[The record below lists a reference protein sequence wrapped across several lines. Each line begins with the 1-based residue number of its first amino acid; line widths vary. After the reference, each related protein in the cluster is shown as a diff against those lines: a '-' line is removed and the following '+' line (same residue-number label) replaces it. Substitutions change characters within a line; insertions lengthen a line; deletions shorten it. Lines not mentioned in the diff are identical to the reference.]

1 MSNLENILPLNS
13 WFTDLKLTSQ
23 IIIAGPCSAETEQQV
38 LDTAIQL
45 KKFDKVKIFRAG
57 IWKPRTR
64 PGSFEGKGE
73 EALKW
78 LKKVKTQ
85 TKLKTCVE
93 VASPEHIELAVKYE
107 VDILWIGAR
116 TVANPFA
123 IQALAD
129 TLKDYNIPVM
139 IKNPIN
145 PDIEL
150 WQGAIER
157 INGAGINKIAAI
169 HRGFYPFEKTNLR
182 NIPKW
187 EIPIELKTRFNNLP
201 IIGDPSHISG
211 TTEYIKDIAQKGL
224 DLNFDG
230 LMIETHINPKQALSD
245 AKQQLTPSELNNLVS
260 NLHFRTDSTVTNIA
274 EIELLR
280 EQIDSVDNQMLEL
293 LAKRMDIIEKIG
305 NYKKKND
312 IAVFQLRRWEK
323 IISTRKDFGNS
334 LGLNIEFIKKILQI
348 IHKESIMRQNK
359 LMN

>member
-1 MSNLENILPLNS
+1 MSDINNILPINK
-13 WFTDLKLTSQ
+13 WFTDSDIKSPV
-23 IIIAGPCSAETEQQV
+23 IIAGPCSAESEKQV
-38 LDTAIQL
+38 IETAMQIA
-45 KKFDKVKIFRAG
+45 DNNMVKIFRAG
-57 IWKPRTR
+57 VWKPRTR

-73 EALKW
+73 EALVW
-78 LKKVKTQ
+78 LKKVKELTN
-85 TKLKTCVE
+85 LKTSVE
-93 VASPEHIELAVKYE
+93 VASPEHVHLAIKYG

-129 TLKDYNIPVM
+129 TLKNYDIPVM

-157 INGAGINKIAAI
+157 INRAGINRIAAI

-211 TTEYIKDIAQKGL
+211 TTEYIKDISQKGL
-224 DLNFDG
+224 DINFDG
-230 LMIETHINPKQALSD
+230 LMIETHINPQEALSD
-245 AKQQLTPSELNNLVS
+245 AKQQLTPSELGKLLDI
-260 NLHFRTDSTVTNIA
+260 LHFRNDNEFNNIP

-280 EQIDSVDNQMLEL
+280 EQIDSIDNQMLEL
-293 LAKRMDIIEKIG
+293 LAKRMDVIEKIG
-305 NYKKKND
+305 DYKKKNE
-312 IAVFQLRRWEK
+312 IAVFQLRRWEQ
-323 IISTRKDFGNS
+323 IISSRKDFGEG
-334 LGLNIEFIKKILQI
+334 LGLDREFIKKILQL

-359 LMN
+359 LIN

>member
-1 MSNLENILPLNS
+1 MSNLTNILPLKL
-13 WFTDLKLTSQ
+13 WFTDLELESPV
-23 IIIAGPCSAETEQQV
+23 IIAGPCSAETEQQV
-38 LDTAIQL
+38 LSTAIQL
-45 KKFDKVKIFRAG
+45 DKTDKVKIFRAG
-57 IWKPRTR
+57 VWKPRTR

-78 LKKVKTQ
+78 LQKVKHETN
-85 TKLKTCVE
+85 LITCVE
-93 VASPEHIELAVKYE
+93 VASPEHVELAIKYG

-129 TLKDYNIPVM
+129 TLKNYDIPVM

-157 INGAGINKIAAI
+157 INRAGINKIAAI

-211 TTEYIKDIAQKGL
+211 STEYIKDISQKGL

-230 LMIETHINPKQALSD
+230 LMIETHINPKEALSD
-245 AKQQLTPSELNNLVS
+245 AKQQLTPSELSDLIS
-260 NLHFRTDSTVTNIA
+260 KLHFRADNTVNNIA

-323 IISTRKDFGNS
+323 IISSRKKFGKD
-334 LGLNIEFIKKILQI
+334 LGLDKEFIKKILQL